1 MIKITYIGQMTYLIE
16 CGGLRI
22 VTDPYLSTT
31 ADRPG
36 CGRNYPPLTDL
47 AGLSPDIILISHPHC
62 DHLDPATLA
71 PYYRLR
77 RRTFTLVPAPSVG
90 SIEALGGEAVG
101 LKAGG
106 SGRFGEPFVLGD
118 TTVKAIPC
126 AHTELHR
133 TADGDFVELSYLIES
148 EGKRIFF
155 GGDMSMYEGL
165 LEALTEAKPDVML
178 LPVNGADWF
187 RTSRDLIGN
196 IDSNEAA
203 ELAVRVGAH
212 MYIPGHHD
220 LYEFNGCPNDV
231 IEISAKRFSAP
242 LKLLAPGESVDF

>member
-16 CGGLRI
+16 REELRI

-36 CGRNYPPLTDL
+36 CGRNYPPPTNL
-47 AGLSPDIILISHPHC
+47 AGLSPDVILISHPHC
-62 DHLDPATLA
+62 DHLDPATLT

-77 RRTFTLVPAPSVG
+77 RRSFTLVPNPSVG
-90 SIEALGGEAVG
+90 VIRELGGEAVG
-101 LKAGG
+101 MRAGG
-106 SGRFGEPFVLGD
+106 SGRFGEPFVLNGL
-118 TTVKAIPC
+118 KIRALPC

-133 TADGDFVELSYLIES
+133 DINGDFIELSYLIEL

-165 LEALTEAKPDVML
+165 LESLTDAKPNVML
-178 LPVNGADWF
+178 LPVNGSDWF

-203 ELAVRVGAH
+203 ELCVRVGAD
-212 MYIPGHHD
+212 MFIPGHHD
-220 LYEFNGCPNDV
+220 LYDFNGCPKEC
-231 IEISAKRFSAP
+231 IELSAKKFGAP
-242 LKLLAPGESVDF
+242 LKLLAPGESAMI